1 MISNAIDPY
10 ILLARALALII
21 VIPVHEAS
29 HALVAYWLGD
39 STARN
44 MGRLSLN
51 PIRHFDLMGSISLLI
66 IGIGW
71 AKPVPIDARNFK
83 NPRAGMAISAAA
95 GPVSNL
101 LLAFIAMVL
110 MKLML
115 FSGFRQSSA
124 AALYA
129 YQIVGYICILNI
141 ALGIFNMMPFPP
153 FDGSRIYS
161 AFLPEK
167 LYFGVMRYERY
178 VFFAVLALL
187 VFGVLDAPLQYLNN
201 AVFDGLNFLTGWID
215 LLFQL
220 AR

>member
-10 ILLARALALII
+10 IILARALALII

-29 HALVAYWLGD
+29 HALVAYRLGD
-39 STARN
+39 PTARN

-83 NPRAGMAISAAA
+83 NPRAGMALSAAA
-95 GPVSNL
+95 GPLSNL

-115 FSGFRQSSA
+115 FSGFQQSSSVA
-124 AALYA
+124 AYV
-129 YQIVGYICILNI
+129 YQIVEYICILNI

-187 VFGVLDAPLQYLNN
+187 VLGVLDAPLQYLNS

>member
-10 ILLARALALII
+10 IILARALALII

-29 HALVAYWLGD
+29 HALVAYRLGD
-39 STARN
+39 PTARN

-83 NPRAGMAISAAA
+83 NPRAGMALSAAA
-95 GPVSNL
+95 GPLSNL

-115 FSGFRQSSA
+115 FSGFQQSSSVA
-124 AALYA
+124 AYV
-129 YQIVGYICILNI
+129 YQIVEYICILNI

>member
-10 ILLARALALII
+10 IILARALALII

-29 HALVAYWLGD
+29 HALVAYRLGD
-39 STARN
+39 PTARN

-83 NPRAGMAISAAA
+83 NPRAGMALSAAA
-95 GPVSNL
+95 GPLSNM

-124 AALYA
+124 AASYA
-129 YQIVGYICILNI
+129 YQVVVYICILNI

-187 VFGVLDAPLQYLNN
+187 VLGVLDAPLQYLNN
-201 AVFDGLNFLTGWID
+201 AVFNGLNFLTGWID